1 MSKIADGFLST
12 SGNQIVD
19 ANGQSVRLIG
29 VNWGGAAGSPINA
42 QGEGDTLYAPM
53 GLDQRNY
60 KDMMDQMVAMGF
72 NTIRIPISNRMLDA
86 DVLIDDLQPSL
97 GVRDPL
103 LRPDRISQWHN
114 PDLYDGG
121 NVLTPLKV
129 LDKIVDYAG
138 QVGLRII
145 LDHHFTSHEAS
156 AYTAFM
162 KNGLWYDDD
171 PQGLS
176 RVYDRETVEKDW
188 VFLAKHYA
196 GNPAVIGADLQ
207 NETTS
212 MDGGKATWDG
222 TGSATDW
229 KTGAEELANAIHAVN
244 KDWLL
249 IVEGMDWSS
258 NLSAVATQP
267 IQLAD
272 PSAMNKLI
280 YSPHAYSQY
289 DEWRIDY
296 APGNTESEKIQNWA
310 NSFGS
315 LWDSRFGYIYQQNIA
330 PILVGEFGIVVSDE
344 KKVAWGDNLVKYLN
358 GDFDLNG
365 VSNLVGNQLGMS
377 ATYWTWN
384 ADDNNDGYGLTEG
397 ESGGAWRDI
406 GYQYYQH
413 IRPLIQQTGGYLESI
428 GGVGNDA
435 LTSGGG
441 PGQAVFLDG
450 GLGNDTLYGGT
461 GDDMLF
467 GGAVNADADPA
478 GNATG
483 GDDALYAGDGNDLAD
498 GGSGN
503 DTVDGGAGND
513 TLIGGGGNDSIL
525 GGDGDDTLFGM
536 DGTDTLLG
544 GAGHDWLR
552 GGTGNDSLNGG
563 LGDDTLNGGAGA
575 DTLLGGGGDD
585 TIDYGGSVHGVSVN
599 LTTSTAAGGDA
610 QGDVISG
617 FSHAIGG
624 DGNDTLFGD
633 AGANRLAGGGGND
646 TLVGGDG
653 NDTLIGGA
661 GSDLLTGGAG
671 LNRFE
676 FTTYGN
682 AGSADRITDAKT
694 GDVIA
699 VTGLTF
705 TGAVTSG
712 SGAGLGLGGIRIE
725 ASGNDTILHIG
736 TDATPGSDLDIVL
749 AGAYTAENFIASGST
764 ITITDGPPPEEP
776 ASVSIAPAVVSQ
788 AEGNSGTTSFVFTL
802 TRTGSTDTAK
812 TVQWSVAGSGSAPAD
827 AADFGGTFPS
837 GTATFAVG
845 SPTATISVAVLG
857 DTAVEATE
865 GFTVTLQALP
875 NDPTVFTTATAQ
887 GVILNDDSS
896 QPTPQTYYLTSGP
909 DNWTGTTVA
918 DQVFAGNGND
928 TVDGGDGNDQLF
940 GEDGNDSLIG
950 GGGGDQLYGGAGND
964 TLWGGAGIDHIQT
977 GSGTDTI
984 VFKLGDSYD
993 YVDDFTAGAGGDV
1006 IDLRSIT
1013 TIHSLADLTLTQS
1026 GANVAIDISP
1036 TDGLTLGNLQV
1047 SSLVE
1052 ANFLFAPSQW
1062 FGTSGADVITG
1073 GDGVDQMYAAQ
1084 GNDTLS
1090 GGAGNDQMFGEDG
1103 NDVLFGGAG
1112 NDVMSGGTGN
1122 DTLAGGIGNDYLV
1135 GGTGS
1140 DTFVMAPGDGY
1151 DYVGDFQ
1158 AGSGGDIIDVHS
1170 IAGMTSLGAVMAGA
1184 TQSGND
1190 TGIYLGNGTGITLA
1204 GVSLGSLTAANFR
1217 FAATPEYGTANAD
1230 QMIGTAGD
1238 DALIGLAGND
1248 TLVGYIGDDSL
1259 LGGEGNDLLSG
1270 GDGAD
1275 TLDGGA
1281 GNDYLEGG
1289 SGSDVFVFNP
1299 GGGYDYIGDFAT
1311 AAGGDVIDLRG
1322 WTSIHG
1328 MADLTPHLT
1337 QSGSNLAIEL
1347 GSTDGITLANVQMS
1361 SLNKTHFL
1369 FA

>member
-12 SGNQIVD
+12 NGSQIVD
-19 ANGQSVRLIG
+19 ANGQAVQLVG
-29 VNWGGAAGSPINA
+29 VNWAGAAGTTDGGGN
-42 QGEGDTLYAPM
+42 DVLFAPQ

-60 KDMMDQMVAMGF
+60 KDVMDQMVAMGF
-72 NTIRIPISNRMLDA
+72 NTVRVPISNRMLDPS
-86 DVLIDDLQPSL
+86 VLIDPNDPQS
-97 GVRDPL
+97 GFRDPA
-103 LRPDRISQWHN
+103 LRPTNVNTFFN
-114 PDLYDGG
+114 PELQQGG
-121 NVLTPLKV
+121 NVVTPLEV
-129 LDKIVDYAG
+129 LDKIIDYAG

-145 LDHHFTSHEAS
+145 LDHHFTSAQATDNS
-156 AYTAFM
+156 SYM
-162 KNGLWYDDD
+162 SNGLWYDDD
-171 PQGLS
+171 PNAPYPT
-176 RVYDRETVEKDW
+176 YDEATVTSDW
-188 VFLAKHYA
+188 EFLAKRYA
-196 GNPAVIGADLQ
+196 GNPTVIGADLH
-207 NETTS
+207 NEPKSSVVNGVET
-212 MDGGKATWDG
+212 GATWN
-222 TGSATDW
+222 GSATTESWRD
-229 KTGAEELANAIHAVN
+229 GAQALANAVHAAN
-244 KDWLL
+244 KDWLI
-249 IVEGMDWSS
+249 IVEG
-258 NLSAVATQP
+258 ATWGSDLTGVLNNP
-267 IQLAD
+267 IQLTGD
-272 PSAMNKLI
+272 NTNKIVYSAHYYEFSMG
-280 YSPHAYSQY
+280 P
-289 DEWRIDY
+289 
-296 APGNTESEKIQNWA
+296 NTDAEDWVNTWNQQ
-310 NSFGS
+310 
-315 LWDSRFGYIYQQNIA
+315 FGYIYKQNIA
-330 PILVGEFGIVVSDE
+330 PILVGEFGNRFETERGKEWAQTLIDYMNNP
-344 KKVAWGDNLVKYLN
+344 W
-358 GDFDLNG
+358 
-365 VSNLVGNQLGMS
+365 VGGPQGGTAGQAGMS
-377 ATYWTWN
+377 WTYWTFNDDYSYGDHFGLSQGEASGNTWGRWSN
-384 ADDNNDGYGLTEG
+384 FNYDHYRYIDPTAVNDPYAVAGATGTANRDFFDGSAGADSFDGGDGADLLAGNEG
-397 ESGGAWRDI
+397 DDILSGGA
-406 GYQYYQH
+406 
-413 IRPLIQQTGGYLESI
+413 
-428 GGVGNDA
+428 GND
-435 LTSGGG
+435 L
-441 PGQAVFLDG
+441 VDG
-450 GLGNDTLYGGT
+450 EAGNDT
-461 GDDMLF
+461 
-467 GGAVNADADPA
+467 V
-478 GNATG
+478 
-483 GDDALYAGDGNDLAD
+483 D

-503 DTVDGGAGND
+503 DTV
-513 TLIGGGGNDSIL
+513 IGGVGDDSIL
-525 GGDGDDTLFGM
+525 GGDGDDSLFGM
-536 DGTDTLLG
+536 EGTDTLLG

-552 GGTGNDSLNGG
+552 GGTGNDSLDGG

-585 TIDYGGSVHGVSVN
+585 TIDYGGSVDGVSVN

-633 AGANRLAGGGGND
+633 AGANRLAGGGGDD

-705 TGAVTSG
+705 TGAVASG
-712 SGAGLGLGGIRIE
+712 NGAGLGLGGIRME

-749 AGAYTAENFIASGST
+749 TGSYAAENFIASGST

-776 ASVSIAPAVVSQ
+776 ASVSITPAVVSQ

-857 DTAVEATE
+857 DTAVEAAE

-896 QPTPQTYYLTSGP
+896 QPTPQTYYLTAGP

-993 YVDDFTAGAGGDV
+993 YVDDFTAGAGGDI

-1217 FAATPEYGTANAD
+1217 FAAAPEYGTANAD
-1230 QMIGTAGD
+1230 QMVGTAGD

-1259 LGGEGNDLLSG
+1259 LGGDGNDLLSG

-1328 MADLTPHLT
+1328 MADLAPHLT